1 MKFEDVIGNV
11 PVKES
16 LFRMMEEGRLGHAIL
31 FSEKDGGGAFALALA
46 LAQKV
51 NCTSPAG
58 SDSCGVCPGCHK
70 YGKLIHPDLHFI
82 FPVGKAKFLTDSEKK
97 APICDYFIERFRAFA
112 LSNPYFLEQELY
124 DALEL
129 DSSNAGISVNEAKDI
144 SQKLS
149 LKSFEG
155 RFRTIIIYLPE
166 KMNVPAANKLLKLL
180 EEPPMGTLFLLI
192 THNPDKVLQTI
203 RSRCQIV
210 GTIPFSRE
218 DEEKAHGE
226 FKGNPEYAALMET
239 LLEAGLSKKVIDT
252 FPVWENI
259 SARDREKQK
268 EFCIYAEEYIRNIFL
283 YSNGLEPL
291 ARMPA
296 GMEPAIR
303 SFSGRIKPTFYR
315 KAFAK
320 LEEAVAAVE
329 GNANAKLNFCDLCN
343 QLLLFL

>member
-1 MKFEDVIGNV
+1 
-11 PVKES
+11 
-16 LFRMMEEGRLGHAIL
+16 MMEEGRMGHAIL
-31 FSEKDGGGAFALALA
+31 FSEKDGGGAFALSLA

-51 NCTSPAG
+51 NCTGPAG
-58 SDSCGVCPGCHK
+58 ADSCGVCPSCHK

-82 FPVGKAKFLTDSEKK
+82 FPVSKAKSLTDSEKK
-97 APICDYFIERFRAFA
+97 APISDYFIEKFRAFA

-144 SQKLS
+144 TQKLS

-155 RFRTIIIYLPE
+155 QFRTIIIYLPE
-166 KMNVPAANKLLKLL
+166 KMNGPAANKLLKLL
-180 EEPPMGTLFLLI
+180 EEPPLGTLFLLI
-192 THNPDKVLQTI
+192 THKPDRVLQTI

-210 GTIPFSRE
+210 EMIPFSRE
-218 DEEKAHGE
+218 EEKKARGE
-226 FKGNPEYAALMET
+226 IKGNPEYAALMET

-259 SARDREKQK
+259 SAKEREKQK

-283 YSNGLEPL
+283 YSNGLESLVRVPD
-291 ARMPA
+291 
-296 GMEPAIR
+296 GMEATLR
-303 SFSGRIKPTFYR
+303 SFSGRIKPAFYR

-320 LEEAVAAVE
+320 LENAAAAVE
-329 GNANAKLNFCDLCN
+329 GNAHATLNFCDLCN